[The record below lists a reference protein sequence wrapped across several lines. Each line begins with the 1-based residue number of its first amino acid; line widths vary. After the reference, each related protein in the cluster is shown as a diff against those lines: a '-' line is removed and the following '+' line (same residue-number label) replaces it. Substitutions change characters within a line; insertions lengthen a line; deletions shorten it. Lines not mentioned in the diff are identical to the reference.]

1 VQQLSAEELRQF
13 RDWFLEFEW
22 EAWDRQIERDSK
34 AGKQDNMSQKPLK
47 VMLRRGPSL
56 GEPPHESFLGM
67 LSSVTSAGSR
77 R

>member
-34 AGKQDNMSQKPLK
+34 AGKQDNMSPKAPEGYVAAQTKPW
-47 VMLRRGPSL
+47 
-56 GEPPHESFLGM
+56 
-67 LSSVTSAGSR
+67 
-77 R
+77 